1 MHAMDE
7 GANKIFETEFKF
19 TLPKG
24 YLDMNGV
31 LHREGVMR
39 LANAG
44 DEIIP
49 LKDPRV
55 QQNPGYLSIIILS
68 RVIKSLGTLPAVDTR
83 VVEGLFT
90 IDHAYLQD
98 LYSRINTMDMP
109 VYRSLCP
116 HCGQKLE
123 IPVNFLEA
131 GI

>member
-1 MHAMDE
+1 M
-7 GANKIFETEFKF
+7 FETEFKF

-24 YLDMNGV
+24 YMDMNGN

-55 QQNPGYLSIIILS
+55 QQNPGYLTIIILS

-90 IDHAYLQD
+90 IDLAYLQENYG
-98 LYSRINTMDMP
+98 LRINTDAYIIAYDAYAENQLP
-109 VYRSLCP
+109 NVKVVKR
-116 HCGQKLE
+116 
-123 IPVNFLEA
+123 NR
-131 GI
+131 

>member
-1 MHAMDE
+1 M
-7 GANKIFETEFKF
+7 FETEFKF

-24 YLDMNGV
+24 FLDMNGT

-49 LKDPRV
+49 LRDPRV

-68 RVIKSLGTLPAVDTR
+68 RVIKRLGTLPAVDTR
-83 VVEGLFT
+83 VVEGLYT
-90 IDHAYLQD
+90 IDLAYLQD
-98 LYSRINTMDMP
+98 LP
-109 VYRSLCP
+109 VYKSVCP
-116 HCGQKLE
+116 HCGQKIE

>member
-1 MHAMDE
+1 M
-7 GANKIFETEFKF
+7 FETEFKF

-39 LANAG
+39 LANEG

-49 LKDPRV
+49 LKEPRV

-90 IDHAYLQD
+90 IDLATF
-98 LYSRINTMDMP
+98 RICIPESIPWICPCIARCVRIAD
-109 VYRSLCP
+109 RSLRFP
-116 HCGQKLE
+116 
-123 IPVNFLEA
+123 
-131 GI
+131 